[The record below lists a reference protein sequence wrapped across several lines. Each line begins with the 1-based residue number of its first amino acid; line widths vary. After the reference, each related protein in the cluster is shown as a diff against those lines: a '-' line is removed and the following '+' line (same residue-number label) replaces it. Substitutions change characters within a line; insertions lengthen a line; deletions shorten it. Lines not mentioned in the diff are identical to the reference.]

1 MDLRQ
6 LRYFLTIAEEGGISS
21 AARRLHMAQPP
32 LSQQLKQL
40 EEELHVQLVERGNRF
55 IRLTDAGE
63 MLKSRA
69 EQILSMAD
77 SAKREIQDYND
88 GLTGTLVLGA
98 VSSSGLPNE
107 AIHAFHQRYP
117 GVLFEIH
124 EGNTFQ
130 ILEYL
135 KRGRIELGIVRTP
148 FNSVQLECRYAD
160 SEPMAAVFAGED
172 LFPGRDSLTIA
183 DLCGRQLILYRRFES
198 LVREVCG
205 EVGFEPLVCCTS
217 DDARTAIS
225 WAKAGYGI
233 GIMPFSVLARD
244 SSLTGKVLENDRLRT
259 RLTLIRTKG
268 RYLSTV
274 ARRFFEQ
281 AEPVFKFK

>member
-6 LRYFLTIAEEGGISS
+6 LRYFLTIAEEGGISP

-40 EEELHVQLVERGNRF
+40 EQELDVQLVERGNRSV
-55 IRLTDAGE
+55 RLTDAGE
-63 MLKSRA
+63 ILKARA
-69 EQILSMAD
+69 SQILSLAD
-77 SAKREIQDYND
+77 SARREIQDYNN

-107 AIHAFHQRYP
+107 AINAFHQRYP
-117 GVLFEIH
+117 GVLFEVH

-135 KRGRIELGIVRTP
+135 KRGRIELGVVRTP
-148 FNSVQLECRYAD
+148 FNSVYLECRYAEP
-160 SEPMAAVFAGED
+160 EPMTASFAGED
-172 LFPGRDSLTIA
+172 PFPGKDSITIE
-183 DLCGRQLILYRRFES
+183 DLRGKPLILYRRFEQ
-198 LVREVCG
+198 LVREACG
-205 EVGFEPLVCCTS
+205 EAGFEPLVCCTS

-233 GIMPFSVLARD
+233 GIAPLSALRRDGTLA
-244 SSLTGKVLENDRLRT
+244 GKCIAHERLRT
-259 RLTLIRTKG
+259 QLALIRRKG
-268 RYLSTV
+268 QYLSTA

-281 AEPVFKFK
+281 ANPSFPFS